1 MTDETETPPRTHNIA
16 MERLKS
22 VIDRI
27 ERLEEERKALGSDI
41 KDIFVEAKSAG
52 FNPKVIRE
60 LLRLRKM
67 DPDDLREQ
75 RELLDLYMHAV
86 GEEA

>member
-1 MTDETETPPRTHNIA
+1 MTEESPARTHNIA
-16 MERLKS
+16 MDRLKS
-22 VIDRI
+22 IVERI
-27 ERLEEERKALGSDI
+27 ERLAEERKALGSDI
-41 KDIFVEAKSAG
+41 RDVFTEAKSAG
-52 FNPKVIRE
+52 FEPKVIRE
-60 LLRLRKM
+60 LLKLRKM